1 MKPAGKPSPEG
12 EGNWAKSTFEDL
24 VQYNDGFKTNLIGPP
39 RQVAERIV
47 ALKAAGRWPRR
58 AGCGRV
64 AGSTPICRPA
74 MNPLL
79 PLRDAWFFFTRH
91 LTTLVPLC
99 LPWIF
104 LESLV
109 QQQID
114 EAVGPQQMGAWS
126 LVAGLLFY
134 PLYTA
139 ALILFMDARGR
150 DERPRIGQLWSAAL
164 RLWPGFALLA
174 ALTSLLIVLG
184 LSLLILPGIF
194 VMVKLA
200 FAEFCLVLRGRSPL
214 QALRESFEFTRGR
227 FFVILACSLVI
238 LLPVWSLEAWLADS
252 AGEAVI
258 LKVGLHT
265 LSGFFQL
272 LLTIVAFRIY
282 SLGPAPRALS

>member
-1 MKPAGKPSPEG
+1 MAS
-12 EGNWAKSTFEDL
+12 
-24 VQYNDGFKTNLIGPP
+24 
-39 RQVAERIV
+39 
-47 ALKAAGRWPRR
+47 AAGWV
-58 AGCGRV
+58 RV
-64 AGSTPICRPA
+64 AGSYPICRPV

-104 LESLV
+104 LESLL

-150 DERPRIGQLWSAAL
+150 DERPRVGQLWSAAL
-164 RLWPGFALLA
+164 RLWPAFALLA

-194 VMVKLA
+194 VMVKLS

-227 FFVILACSLVI
+227 FFLILACSLVI

-252 AGEAVI
+252 AGDAVV
-258 LKVGLHT
+258 LRVALHT

-282 SLGPAPRALS
+282 SLGPAPRNGM

>member
-1 MKPAGKPSPEG
+1 
-12 EGNWAKSTFEDL
+12 
-24 VQYNDGFKTNLIGPP
+24 
-39 RQVAERIV
+39 
-47 ALKAAGRWPRR
+47 
-58 AGCGRV
+58 
-64 AGSTPICRPA
+64 

-104 LESLV
+104 LESLL

-114 EAVGPQQMGAWS
+114 EGVGPQQMGAWS

-150 DERPRIGQLWSAAL
+150 DERPRVGQLWSAAL
-164 RLWPGFALLA
+164 RLWPAFALLA

-194 VMVKLA
+194 VMVKLS

-227 FFVILACSLVI
+227 FFLILACSLVI

-252 AGEAVI
+252 AGDAVV
-258 LKVGLHT
+258 LRVALHT

-282 SLGPAPRALS
+282 SLGPAPRNGM